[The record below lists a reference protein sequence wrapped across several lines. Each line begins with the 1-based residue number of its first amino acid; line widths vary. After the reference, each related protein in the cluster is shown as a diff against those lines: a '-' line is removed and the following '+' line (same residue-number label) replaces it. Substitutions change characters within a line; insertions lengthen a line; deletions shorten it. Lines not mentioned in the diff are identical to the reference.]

1 MKGVFMQCSN
11 TVAANRKDADI
22 AAGGVAPV
30 DPQRMAVAAAKACEL
45 MKTLGHKDRLMV
57 LCHLSSGEKSVG
69 ELATLLQ
76 IPQSPLSQH
85 LARMRKESLVK
96 TRRDAQTI
104 YYSIAS
110 GEAARIVA
118 LMHEL
123 YCSN

>member
-1 MKGVFMQCSN
+1 M
-11 TVAANRKDADI
+11 TEETTID
-22 AAGGVAPV
+22 PV
-30 DPQRMAVAAAKACEL
+30 LMAVAASKASEL

-69 ELATLLQ
+69 ELANLLD

-85 LARMRKESLVK
+85 LARMRKENLVI
-96 TRRDAQTI
+96 TRREAQTI

-110 GEAARIVA
+110 PEAARMVQ

-123 YCSN
+123 FCS

>member
-1 MKGVFMQCSN
+1 MNEEAQIDPKKMAN
-11 TVAANRKDADI
+11 AAQQAS
-22 AAGGVAPV
+22 
-30 DPQRMAVAAAKACEL
+30 EL

-57 LCHLSSGEKSVG
+57 LCHLTSGEKSVG
-69 ELATLLQ
+69 ELANLLD

-85 LARMRKESLVK
+85 LARMRKESLVT
-96 TRRDAQTI
+96 TRREAQTI

-110 GEAARIVA
+110 GEAESFVS